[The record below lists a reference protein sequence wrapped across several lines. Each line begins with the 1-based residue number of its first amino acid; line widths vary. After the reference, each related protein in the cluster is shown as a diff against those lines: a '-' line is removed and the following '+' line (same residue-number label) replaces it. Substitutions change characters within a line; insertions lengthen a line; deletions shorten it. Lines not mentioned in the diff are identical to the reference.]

1 MIQSHGCIC
10 PGSSVEKSWVWHSHS
25 ALLFLLL
32 CLSGHSRGVL
42 FIILSFCHVGPELL
56 IHLILWSISQLLV
69 CDGDCHVSRRQ
80 LAPVTSPALLRLQG
94 LRKAR
99 GYGRYTR
106 VAMRPR
112 ETWDHPGRDHQ
123 ERGGGR
129 GCVWLCL
136 SEFTATWLMT
146 PSWVQCE
153 DYRLTS
159 WPSRGL
165 EPSLTTHH
173 SPQVTGSGDESVSC
187 PIIRSRLGTSITLC
201 NFWKKNILFVISGK
215 SGECPSHGARLG
227 AHFITFLKM
236 EISHL
241 NSNSRAFC
249 LLFTAGEN
257 YSEQNIFH
265 KLRRQ
270 SVQTLM
276 IRNIKTSFGYYGQN
290 NGYYYTS
297 IKI

>member
-10 PGSSVEKSWVWHSHS
+10 PGSSVEQSWVWHSHS

-165 EPSLTTHH
+165 EPSLTLTTHH
-173 SPQVTGSGDESVSC
+173 K
-187 PIIRSRLGTSITLC
+187 SREVETRVFPVPSSDLGWELPLHCAISE
-201 NFWKKNILFVISGK
+201 KKNILFVISGK